1 MIKNSERKKQSRKEE
16 QQRKLEAA
24 RWLAGFVDAHGV
36 AADGTERILEGDG
49 VVVAILRQW
58 EADAAK

>member
-1 MIKNSERKKQSRKEE
+1 MIKNSERKKQRRKEE

-24 RWLAGFVDAHGV
+24 RWLAGLVGADAV
-36 AADGTERILEGDG
+36 AEDGTERILEGDE